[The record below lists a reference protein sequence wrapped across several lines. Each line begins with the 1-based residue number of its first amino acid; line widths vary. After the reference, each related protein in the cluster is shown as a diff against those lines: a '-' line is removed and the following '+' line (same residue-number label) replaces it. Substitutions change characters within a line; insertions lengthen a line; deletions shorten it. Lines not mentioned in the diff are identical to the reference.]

1 MDGPL
6 TDSFGAMLVGGL
18 ITMMMYGIT
27 NLQTYFYYY
36 AYPKDPLR
44 LKLLVTALWVLDTL
58 HVILMGHALYYYL
71 IKSYGKPSQLEEGTS
86 TLFTSVAV
94 NVFMA
99 FVVQWFFSVRIFQ
112 LRTGKI
118 TLCLAILTAFFVFAH
133 FCFGIEM
140 VILSF
145 VKKRFDRLSEL
156 NYIAALPFAIAAI
169 LSDVLVAAS
178 LCYLLGS
185 TKTDFDDTRNILNK
199 LIIWSINR
207 CVLTS
212 AVAII
217 ETIVFVAVPHSLY
230 YFAFDFV
237 IGKLYVN
244 SLLAALNSR
253 KSLHGSA
260 IDTSDFSTAADGSI
274 GFRVATALSTE
285 NQNHINLRVRGS
297 GDPEHRG
304 SPYLD
309 EEAAE
314 SNLRF
319 TESAKLQPQSMAL
332 AL

>member
-1 MDGPL
+1 MSGPL
-6 TDSFGAMLVGGL
+6 TDSFGAMLVGAL

-71 IKSYGKPSQLEEGTS
+71 IKSYGIPSQLEEGTS

-94 NVFMA
+94 NVLMA

-118 TLCLAILTAFFVFAH
+118 TLCLAIATAFFVFAH

-156 NYIAALPFAIAAI
+156 NYIAALPFAVAAI

-230 YFAFDFV
+230 YFAFDFI

-244 SLLAALNSR
+244 SLLAAFNSR

-260 IDTSDFSTAADGSI
+260 VDTSDFSTAADGSI
-274 GFRVATALSTE
+274 GFRVATAISAE
-285 NQNHINLRVRGS
+285 NQNHINLRVRVPGE
-297 GDPEHRG
+297 PERRG

-314 SNLRF
+314 SSLVRL
-319 TESAKLQPQSMAL
+319 S
-332 AL
+332 